1 MIKKITSQGLL
12 PRIFRGMEAGDSL
25 KQSQVWLRPDFTLER
40 GCRVCIAAESGSG
53 KSSLL
58 SFING
63 WRSDYDGRILFDGRD
78 ISLLNAADWSRLRTF
93 HLSLLPQELCLFP
106 SLTARENIQLKNALT
121 NHKSTQ
127 QITTMLERLG
137 IADKADTP
145 VARMSVGQQQRVA
158 IIRALC
164 QPFDFIFLDEPVSH
178 LDERN
183 NREAATMITEEAA
196 ASGAGIISTSVG
208 HNLLLPEST
217 TIRL

>member
-1 MIKKITSQGLL
+1 
-12 PRIFRGMEAGDSL
+12 
-25 KQSQVWLRPDFTLER
+25 
-40 GCRVCIAAESGSG
+40 
-53 KSSLL
+53 
-58 SFING
+58 
-63 WRSDYDGRILFDGRD
+63 
-78 ISLLNAADWSRLRTF
+78 
-93 HLSLLPQELCLFP
+93 
-106 SLTARENIQLKNALT
+106 
-121 NHKSTQ
+121 
-127 QITTMLERLG
+127 LG

>member
-1 MIKKITSQGLL
+1 MIRTITSQGLL
-12 PRIFRGMEAGDSL
+12 PRVFRGMEAGGSL
-25 KQSQVWLRPDFTLER
+25 KQSQVWLQPDFTIER
-40 GCRVCIAAESGSG
+40 GSRVCIAAESGSG

-63 WRSDYDGRILFDGRD
+63 WRSDYDGSILFDGND
-78 ISLLNAADWSRLRTF
+78 IARLKADDWSRLRTS

-121 NHKSTQ
+121 NHKSSK
-127 QITTMLERLG
+127 QINTMLERLG

-183 NREAATMITEEAA
+183 NREAATMITEEAT

>member
-1 MIKKITSQGLL
+1 MIELHDVL
-12 PRIFRGMEAGDSL
+12 PRVFRGMDMSG
-25 KQSQVWLRPDFTLER
+25 SQVWLNPSLSFER

-63 WRSDYDGRILFDGRD
+63 WRTDFDGSILIDGTDTAR
-78 ISLLNAADWSRLRTF
+78 LTPADWSRLRTST
-93 HLSLLPQELCLFP
+93 LSLLPQELCLFP
-106 SLTARENIQLKNALT
+106 ELTARQNIHLKNDLT
-121 NHKSTQ
+121 GCKTDA
-127 QITTMLERLG
+127 QIDEMLRRLG
-137 IADKADTP
+137 IGDRADTP

-158 IIRALC
+158 IVRALC

-183 NREAATMITEEAA
+183 NRVAAEMIAEEADA
-196 ASGAGIISTSVG
+196 RGAGIITTSVG
-208 HNLLLPEST
+208 HHLLLPGAT